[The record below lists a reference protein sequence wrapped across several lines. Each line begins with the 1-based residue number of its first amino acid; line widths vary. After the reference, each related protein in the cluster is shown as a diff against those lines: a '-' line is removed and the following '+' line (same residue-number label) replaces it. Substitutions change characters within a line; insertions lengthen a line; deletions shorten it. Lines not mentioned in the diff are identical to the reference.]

1 MNILSIIM
9 LGFAV
14 IGAADRIIGNR
25 FGLGKEFEKGFLLLG
40 TMALSMVGMIVI
52 SPLLADLLSP
62 FFDLIYKIFCIDP
75 SVVPAVLFANDMG
88 GAPLAREIA
97 KNESIGMFNA
107 LVTSSM
113 MGATVSYTLP
123 LSLTIVKKEHHRELL
138 LGILCGIVTI
148 PVGCFVGGL
157 MLKIPILTLLLNL
170 LPLIIF
176 SIIVGIGI
184 LFAPNITVKFFSF
197 IAVTLKALITVG
209 LILGILEA
217 LTGKTLIKGL
227 GDVFEASNICF
238 NASMVLAGA
247 FPFMHIVSRLLKRP
261 IAALAKKLEVEYISA
276 FGLISNLVT
285 NTTTIEMMNDMDKKG
300 IVLNGSFIVSAA
312 FLFGGHLAFTI
323 AFDADYVAAMIV
335 SKLIAGISALFVATI
350 VYKKTVK

>member
-14 IGAADRIIGNR
+14 LGAIDRILGNR

-62 FFDLIYKIFCIDP
+62 FFDFIYRISGIDP
-75 SVVPAVLFANDMG
+75 SVVPAILFANDMG
-88 GAPLAREIA
+88 GAPLAKEIA
-97 KNESIGMFNA
+97 KNETVGMFNA
-107 LVTSSM
+107 LVVSAM
-113 MGATVSYTLP
+113 MGATISYTLP
-123 LSLTIVKKEHHRELL
+123 FSLTIVKKEHHNELF
-138 LGILCGIVTI
+138 LGMLCGIITI

-157 MLKIPILTLLLNL
+157 ILKIPILALLFNL

-176 SIIVGIGI
+176 SVIVGVGI
-184 LFAPNITVKFFSF
+184 LFARNITVKFFAF
-197 IAVTLKALITVG
+197 IAVALKALITVG

-217 LTGKTLIKGL
+217 ITGRTIIKGL
-227 GDVFEASNICF
+227 ADIFEASDICF

-261 IAALAKKLEVEYISA
+261 IVILAKRLNIDRTGA
-276 FGLISNLVT
+276 IGLISNLVT
-285 NTTTIEMMNDMDKKG
+285 NATSIEMMNDMDKKG
-300 IVLNGSFIVSAA
+300 IVLNAAFAVSAA
-312 FLFGGHLAFTI
+312 FVLGGHLAFTM
-323 AFDADYVAAMIV
+323 AFDADYVTAVVVA
-335 SKLIAGISALFVATI
+335 KLISGISSLFVAAI
-350 VYKKTVK
+350 VYKKTAE